1 MAKSKIQKGFY
12 PISYTRINQLIK
24 NCRGWDY
31 GNKDTCKY
39 VAESVLQD
47 LDINYPE
54 LPIRSS
60 LHSDLISI
68 AHDINNGKITKGKVL
83 TLSIKE

>member
-12 PISYTRINQLIK
+12 PISYTRINQLMK

-31 GNKDTCKY
+31 GNKDTCDY
-39 VAESVLQD
+39 VAESIIQD
-47 LDINYPE
+47 LDIHYPE

-60 LHSDLISI
+60 LRSDLISI
-68 AHDINNGKITKGKVL
+68 THDVNNGRLTKGK
-83 TLSIKE
+83 TLLIPIQ